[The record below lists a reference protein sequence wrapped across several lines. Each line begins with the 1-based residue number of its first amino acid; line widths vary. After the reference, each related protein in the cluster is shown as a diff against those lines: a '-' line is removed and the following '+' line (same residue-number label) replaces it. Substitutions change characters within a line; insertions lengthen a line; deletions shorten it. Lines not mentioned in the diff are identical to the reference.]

1 MKTGWQQLCRVCNR
15 PAGRL
20 GCWFLAF
27 TLLAL
32 VDAAQLYAAQGVDG
46 FTISWTTAIRRGL
59 ESHYTMAVLGL
70 GVLWL
75 ARRFPFDRARGW
87 RWLGIH
93 LGGAVLYCLLYSV
106 TYASLVNG
114 QMSVKGKPFVFG
126 ETLQKLLI
134 FYTFGNIVFYWLLLL
149 AHHGWHYYQRF
160 RERERRAAELE
171 GQLSLAQL
179 QALRMQLNPHFLFN
193 TLNTIAAL
201 IHEQPEAADRVV
213 IRLSELLR
221 ASLERPEA
229 HEVPLGQELGFLH
242 RYLEIEQARFGERL
256 AVEFQVP
263 AELEEVLVPALLL
276 QPIVENAIRHGVEE
290 REEAGRIRISAA
302 RVDGCLELQVVDNGP
317 GLPPGRTA
325 FVREGIGLSNTRSRL
340 RHLYGDCQRLELSA
354 APGGGLCVRIRLPS
368 RTAQDPVPSPGH
380 PAVIVGCNPSAATA

>member
-1 MKTGWQQLCRVCNR
+1 MKTGWQRFCHWCNT

-46 FTISWTTAIRRGL
+46 FTISWQTAIRRGL

-75 ARRFPFDRARGW
+75 ARRFPFHRARGG

-93 LGGAVLYCLLYSV
+93 LGGALLYCLLYSV
-106 TYASLVNG
+106 TYATLVNG

-149 AHHGWHYYQRF
+149 AHHGWHYYQRY

-201 IHEQPEAADRVV
+201 IHEQPDTADRVV

-221 ASLERPEA
+221 ASLERPDA
-229 HEVPLGQELGFLH
+229 HEIPLGQELGFLH

-263 AELEEVLVPALLL
+263 AELEDVLVPALLL
-276 QPIVENAIRHGVEE
+276 QPIVENAIRHGIEE
-290 REEAGRIRISAA
+290 REEAGRIQVSAA
-302 RVDGCLELQVVDNGP
+302 PVEGGLELRVMDNGP

-325 FVREGIGLSNTRSRL
+325 FAREGIGLSNTRSRL
-340 RHLYGDCQRLELSA
+340 KHLYGDCQSLELSA
-354 APGGGLCVRIRLPS
+354 APGGGLGVRIRLPL
-368 RTAQDPVPSPGH
+368 RRRQDPVPSSGD
-380 PAVIVGCNPSAATA
+380 PAVIVGCKPSPATA